1 MKIKK
6 VKSKKTISK
15 KGEELKK
22 LISLGRKKGHL
33 TYEEVNDILPE
44 EISSSDEIDTILM
57 MLESLNIEVVDSA
70 VLKGKKEKELLPE
83 KLTSAV
89 SAVED
94 PVRIYLRQMGRIP
107 LLTRDQ
113 EVSLAKKIEEAEEN
127 LRQAVINTSF
137 AIKEVKSL
145 GEKIAKKKINLEE
158 HCAIET
164 SQARRKFLRRL
175 PKLLHRLKSAERQML
190 YYQKKLSHK
199 RLSQDD
205 RTRYI
210 GVFEEWHKKAV
221 AVINHFNL
229 RQHDIT
235 RVATKIGFQEF
246 KINKEEKQ
254 MAKLFKE
261 VKMTFEDFHLL
272 DRQVQKR
279 KITQKKLKRKHKL
292 NYKQFQELHKIVLG
306 HQRRMRRVEL
316 DLKISLDNFKQQSK
330 EVKNRE
336 IDVVRAKRDLVE
348 ANLRLVVSIAK
359 KYVNRGLTFLDLIQE
374 GNIGLMKAVD
384 KFEYRKG
391 YKFSTYA
398 TWWVRQ
404 AITRAIA
411 DQARTIRIPVHMI
424 ETMNK
429 IARASKHLVQK
440 LGRSPTS
447 EETAKKMDITAEKV
461 RGILK
466 IAQHPISLETP
477 IGEEGDTHFGDFIED
492 ETAISPA
499 WATASQMLQ
508 DQMQK
513 VLTTLTEKEEKVL
526 RLRFGV
532 GDGYPRTLEEVGEIF
547 KVTRERVRQIE
558 VKALKKLRH
567 PTRSKKLKEF
577 LD

>member
-1 MKIKK
+1 MKKK
-6 VKSKKTISK
+6 KAKSKKAISK
-15 KGEELKK
+15 KGDEIKK
-22 LISLGRKKGHL
+22 LISLGREKGHL

-44 EISSSDEIDTILM
+44 EISSSEEIDNILM
-57 MLESLNIEVVDSA
+57 LLDSLNIEVVDST
-70 VLKGKKEKELLPE
+70 VLEGRKAMELASE
-83 KLTSAV
+83 KLVSAV
-89 SAVED
+89 PAVED
-94 PVRIYLRQMGRIP
+94 PVKIYLRQMGRIP

-113 EVSLAKKIEEAEEN
+113 EVTLAKKIEEAEEN
-127 LRQAVINTSF
+127 IRQAVINTSG
-137 AIKEVKSL
+137 AIKEVKTL
-145 GEKIAKKKINLEE
+145 GDKIIRKKINPEE
-158 HCAIET
+158 HCVFET

-175 PKLLHRLKSAERQML
+175 PKFLHQLKSAERQML
-190 YYQKKLSHK
+190 YYQKKLSRK

-205 RTRYI
+205 RARYAH
-210 GVFEEWHKKAV
+210 VFQEWQKKAGEI
-221 AVINHFNL
+221 INHFNL
-229 RQHDIT
+229 RQHDIA
-235 RVATKIGFQEF
+235 RIATKIGFQEF

-261 VKMTFEDFHLL
+261 VKMTFEDFNFL
-272 DRQVQKR
+272 DRQVRKR
-279 KITQKKLKRKHKL
+279 KITQKKLKRKYKL
-292 NYKQFQELHKIVLG
+292 DYKQFQELHQMVLG
-306 HQRRMRRVEL
+306 HQRRIRRVEL
-316 DLKISLDNFKQQSK
+316 DLKIPMADFKEQSK
-330 EVKNRE
+330 LVKNRE
-336 IDVVRAKRDLVE
+336 IAVVRAKRDLVE

-440 LGRSPTS
+440 LGRVPTS
-447 EETAKKMDITAEKV
+447 EETARKMDITAEKV

-532 GDGYPRTLEEVGEIF
+532 GDGYSRTLEEVGEIF

>member
-1 MKIKK
+1 MKKKAEK
-6 VKSKKTISK
+6 VKKGVSK
-15 KGEELKK
+15 KGEEIKR
-22 LISLGRKKGHL
+22 LISLGREKGHL

-44 EISSSDEIDTILM
+44 EITSSDEIDNILM
-57 MLESLNIEVVDSA
+57 MLDSLDIEVVDA
-70 VLKGKKEKELLPE
+70 DVLEGKKSVRFLPE
-83 KLTSAV
+83 KLIPAA

-94 PVRIYLRQMGRIP
+94 PVKIYLRQMGRIP

-113 EVSLAKKIEEAEEN
+113 EINMARRIEEAEDD
-127 LRQAVINTSF
+127 LRNSIVAASL

-145 GEKIAKKKINLEE
+145 GAKIAKKKIN
-158 HCAIET
+158 IEDYCIVET
-164 SQARRKFLRRL
+164 PQARKKLMRKI
-175 PKLLHRLKSAERQML
+175 PKLFQLIKNAERQML
-190 YYQKKLSHK
+190 FYQKKLSRK
-199 RLSQDD
+199 RLSQED
-205 RTRYI
+205 RTRYEHL
-210 GVFEEWHKKAV
+210 FDDWHKKTVDIINQFKLHQQDIARIAV
-221 AVINHFNL
+221 
-229 RQHDIT
+229 
-235 RVATKIGFQEF
+235 KIGLQESR
-246 KINKEEKQ
+246 INKEEKQ
-254 MAKLFKE
+254 IAKIFKMLKVTPE
-261 VKMTFEDFHLL
+261 EFNVLEKQVK
-272 DRQVQKR
+272 QR
-279 KITQKKLKRKHKL
+279 KITQKKLKRKYKL
-292 NYKQFQELHKIVLG
+292 NYKEFQELSKTISAHYRKL
-306 HQRRMRRVEL
+306 RRIEL
-316 DLKISLDNFKQQSK
+316 DLKTPLVKYKKQSK
-330 EVKNRE
+330 DVKNME
-336 IDVVRAKRDLVE
+336 VAVTKAKRDLVE

-384 KFEYRKG
+384 KFEYQKG

-404 AITRAIA
+404 AITRSIA

-440 LGRSPTS
+440 LGRVPTS
-447 EETAKKMDITAEKV
+447 EETARKMDISAEKV

-477 IGEEGDTHFGDFIED
+477 IGAEDDTHFGDFIED
-492 ETAISPA
+492 ETVISPA

-508 DQMQK
+508 EQMQK
-513 VLTTLTEKEEKVL
+513 ILTTLTEKEEKVL
-526 RLRFGV
+526 RLRFGI

-567 PTRSKKLKEF
+567 PTRSRKLKEF

>member
-1 MKIKK
+1 MKEKK
-6 VKSKKTISK
+6 VKNKKAISR
-15 KGEELKK
+15 KGEEIKK
-22 LISLGRKKGHL
+22 LISLGRQKGHL

-44 EISSSDEIDTILM
+44 EISSSDEIDNILM
-57 MLESLNIEVVDSA
+57 MLDSLNIEVVDSA
-70 VLKGKKEKELLPE
+70 VLEGRKAKGLAPE
-83 KLTSAV
+83 KLVSAV
-89 SAVED
+89 PTVED
-94 PVRIYLRQMGRIP
+94 PVKIYLRQMGRIP

-113 EVSLAKKIEEAEEN
+113 EISLAKKIEEAEGN
-127 LRQAVINTSF
+127 LRQAVINSSF
-137 AIKEVKSL
+137 TMREVRTL
-145 GEKIAKKKINLEE
+145 GEKIARKKINPEE
-158 HCAIET
+158 HCAFET
-164 SQARRKFLRRL
+164 PQARRRFLRRL
-175 PKLLHRLKSAERQML
+175 PKFLHHLKSAERQML
-190 YYQKKLSHK
+190 YYQKKLSRK
-199 RLSQDD
+199 RLPQDD
-205 RTRYI
+205 RDRYVH
-210 GVFEEWHKKAV
+210 VFEDWHKKAV
-221 AVINHFNL
+221 EIINQFNL
-229 RQHDIT
+229 RPHDIA

-254 MAKLFKE
+254 MSKLFKE
-261 VKMTFEDFHLL
+261 LKMTSEDFNLL
-272 DRQVQKR
+272 DRQVRKR

-292 NYKQFQELHKIVLG
+292 DYKQFHELHKIVLG
-306 HQRRMRRVEL
+306 HQRKIRRVEL
-316 DLKISLDNFKQQSK
+316 DLKIPMDNFKRQSR
-330 EVKNRE
+330 EIKNRE
-336 IDVVRAKRDLVE
+336 IAVVRAKRNLVE

-384 KFEYRKG
+384 KFEYQKG

-440 LGRSPTS
+440 LGRTPTS
-447 EETAKKMDITAEKV
+447 EETAKKMDITEEKV

-477 IGEEGDTHFGDFIED
+477 VGEEGDTHFGDFIED

-532 GDGYPRTLEEVGEIF
+532 GDGYSRTLEEVGEIF

>member
-1 MKIKK
+1 MKKK
-6 VKSKKTISK
+6 KMKSKKAPGK
-15 KGEELKK
+15 KGDEIKK
-22 LISLGRKKGHL
+22 LISLGREKGHL

-44 EISSSDEIDTILM
+44 EISSSDEIDNILM
-57 MLESLNIEVVDSA
+57 LLDSLNIEVVDSA
-70 VLKGKKEKELLPE
+70 VLEGRKAMELASE
-83 KLTSAV
+83 KLVSAV
-89 SAVED
+89 PAVED
-94 PVRIYLRQMGRIP
+94 PVKIYLRQMGRIP

-113 EVSLAKKIEEAEEN
+113 EVTLAKKIEEAEEN
-127 LRQAVINTSF
+127 IRQAVINTSG
-137 AIKEVKSL
+137 AIKEVKTL
-145 GEKIAKKKINLEE
+145 GDKIVRKKINPEE
-158 HCAIET
+158 HCAFET
-164 SQARRKFLRRL
+164 PQARRKFLRRL
-175 PKLLHRLKSAERQML
+175 PKFLHQLKSAERQML
-190 YYQKKLSHK
+190 YYQKKLSRK

-205 RTRYI
+205 RARYVH
-210 GVFEEWHKKAV
+210 VFEEWQKKAGG
-221 AVINHFNL
+221 VINHFNL
-229 RQHDIT
+229 RQHDIA
-235 RVATKIGFQEF
+235 RIATKIGFQQF

-261 VKMTFEDFHLL
+261 VKMTFEDFNFLE
-272 DRQVQKR
+272 RQVRKR
-279 KITQKKLKRKHKL
+279 KITQKKLKRKYKL
-292 NYKQFQELHKIVLG
+292 DYKQFQELHRIVLG
-306 HQRRMRRVEL
+306 HQRKMRRVEL
-316 DLKISLDNFKQQSK
+316 DLKIPMADFKQQSK
-330 EVKNRE
+330 LVKDRE
-336 IDVVRAKRDLVE
+336 IAVVRTKRDLVE

-440 LGRSPTS
+440 LGRVPTS